1 MSMSGSV
8 RSAVIWSS
16 LAYIL
21 WLAYHIATAPP
32 LSEPTAAAKAFT
44 VAGGIILG
52 IANPKAWVGDFR
64 SLRQYPFRGRRDDGR
79 CGQDRGADRE

>member
-1 MSMSGSV
+1 MATATSP
-8 RSAVIWSS
+8 SS
-16 LAYIL
+16 SPDLGNLADRK
-21 WLAYHIATAPP
+21 YHIATAPP

-64 SLRQYPFRGRRDDGR
+64 VFASTHFADAATTLRPRS
-79 CGQDRGADRE
+79 